1 MHIAYAKN
9 MVSHESVLM
18 IIKQSYS
25 DFSKFALRRLTEITR
40 KMILNGGHSLKFY
53 FVFHYKISDQK
64 YSFIKDKCPVVK

>member
-9 MVSHESVLM
+9 MVSHESVRM

-25 DFSKFALRRLTEITR
+25 DLSNFCIRTINQNHQENDTYGT
-40 KMILNGGHSLKFY
+40 GGHSLKFY

-64 YSFIKDKCPVVK
+64 HSFI